1 MTYEIEIVVPGLYT
15 GIHFVVF
22 ESTNCPFIKF
32 CTFGTVLSLRVLIAA
47 AAADVGNLGDTL
59 NRVILVGLNV
69 RIMMSLI

>member
-32 CTFGTVLSLRVLIAA
+32 CTFGIVLSLCELS
-47 AAADVGNLGDTL
+47 AAADLANLCDTL
-59 NRVILVGLNV
+59 KCVILVGLNM
-69 RIMMSLI
+69 RIMMSLV